1 MCSFEFLN
9 SVLTKQ
15 FEIDSSFFRFF
26 YFKNFKTDRSFFNK
40 PMRSILIS
48 FSNSRENWPVFNWNF
63 NPWSSLSVSTTIL
76 DLTISEFILWSTN
89 LKK

>member
-15 FEIDSSFFRFF
+15 FKIDSSFFRFF
-26 YFKNFKTDRSFFNK
+26 YFKIDRSVFNK
-40 PMRSILIS
+40 PMKSILIS

-63 NPWSSLSVSTTIL
+63 NPWSSLLVSTTIL
-76 DLTISEFILWSTN
+76 DLTILEFILGATN